1 MIPDVETEIGGEIYT
16 LRFSARTS
24 IAIEKAFG
32 CKIKDLPTV
41 IGKEPQISDVGKLVK
56 LCMRIGDR
64 PLTDDEFDTVLDQI
78 SIEELGNLLQQ
89 AMTSAMPAKAESAG
103 KN

>member
-16 LRFSARTS
+16 LRFSARTT
-24 IAIEKAFG
+24 IQIERAFD
-32 CKIKDLPTV
+32 CKIKDLPTK
-41 IGKEPQISDVGKLVK
+41 IGSEPKIATVGKLVQ
-56 LCMRIGDR
+56 LCMRKGGKT
-64 PLTDDEFDTVLDQI
+64 LADEEFEALLDQI

-89 AMTSAMPAKAESAG
+89 AMTSAMPAKKESAG